1 MFCLEPGSCGRLCSY
16 NRRLFVPQTMGPH
29 WVKPRFVQG
38 LRSGLGSF
46 KNCFQGPFRTKNLF
60 VRCPCACG
68 RRRLTQNAG
77 AVFVSSEG
85 LLLPAHSARFLKY
98 VSKFFV
104 LLDARTP
111 FNFFYPFFSQRDAP
125 AHARLKWLRRF
136 HVCPHEHGMTFSP
149 MTHMCFLSR
158 MGKQT
163 ITNAEPYEP
172 I

>member
-104 LLDARTP
+104 FGSGTSFCLTRARRST
-111 FNFFYPFFSQRDAP
+111 FFILFSICVAGAGGHERWICIEVVLEIMF
-125 AHARLKWLRRF
+125 RGRRN
-136 HVCPHEHGMTFSP
+136 VW
-149 MTHMCFLSR
+149 
-158 MGKQT
+158 
-163 ITNAEPYEP
+163 
-172 I
+172 

>member
-38 LRSGLGSF
+38 LRSGLGLF

-60 VRCPCACG
+60 VRCPCACR

-85 LLLPAHSARFLKY
+85 LLLPARSARFLKY

-104 LLDARTP
+104 FGSGTSFLLDARTP
-111 FNFFYPFFSQRDAP
+111 FNFFLNPFF
-125 AHARLKWLRRF
+125 HLRGWR
-136 HVCPHEHGMTFSP
+136 
-149 MTHMCFLSR
+149 R
-158 MGKQT
+158 QT
-163 ITNAEPYEP
+163 
-172 I
+172 